1 MHAHTLDL
9 AAFQPPSPKVPSALW
24 PCSSL
29 QYCSSSHAEKSHSVH
44 LRKSVHVCVCY
55 PVCFASTFKPKVSIW
70 PYRTAL
76 FSFFFFSHQPLIVC
90 KKKWLQCFTNDGW
103 NGNGNT
109 QRTLLNTSTP
119 LILGINPLGIWKHN
133 SGSPPHLF
141 RNTVKRNVTSTSE
154 TTNQKFWH
162 LQRLN
167 LLFTWGKKEKNSTA
181 KDWPLLKQVYSDIG
195 HD

>member
-1 MHAHTLDL
+1 MALQQPAILQLQSCGKKSQCASVKVCLCLRLLPRLFCLNIQAKGIYLTLQD
-9 AAFQPPSPKVPSALW
+9 
-24 PCSSL
+24 CSL
-29 QYCSSSHAEKSHSVH
+29 
-44 LRKSVHVCVCY
+44 LFLFLF
-55 PVCFASTFKPKVSIW
+55 PSTFN
-70 PYRTAL
+70 
-76 FSFFFFSHQPLIVC
+76 IVC

-133 SGSPPHLF
+133 SGSHPHLF

-154 TTNQKFWH
+154 TTNQKFRH

-167 LLFTWGKKEKNSTA
+167 LLFTWEKKEKNSTA